1 VYDLLFLGKKN
12 FSLFLVRVPPFLVKK
27 EKKKFS
33 HPSMT
38 IHTPIESPCR
48 DDKRYAVLK
57 IIYSIIRP
65 KNAENPLKCQK
76 IDFLKLKKKS
86 EKKVKTQMCT
96 KFFRDLHLIS

>member
-1 VYDLLFLGKKN
+1 
-12 FSLFLVRVPPFLVKK
+12 VKK

-65 KNAENPLKCQK
+65 KNA
-76 IDFLKLKKKS
+76 
-86 EKKVKTQMCT
+86 
-96 KFFRDLHLIS
+96 